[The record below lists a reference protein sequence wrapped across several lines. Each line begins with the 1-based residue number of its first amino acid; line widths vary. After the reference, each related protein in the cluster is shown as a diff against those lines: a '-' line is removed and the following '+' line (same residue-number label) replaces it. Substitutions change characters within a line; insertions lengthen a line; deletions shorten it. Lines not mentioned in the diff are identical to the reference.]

1 MDEADQGHHSD
12 RAGGH
17 RVSVDERLWARAP
30 DRAGRS
36 DLVAW
41 PMINKEGV
49 IPVGINKSNRS
60 KKESRRE
67 IRPPGP
73 MLGTRAVKRGE
84 DEAILSMWRQDD
96 LPSLMPKHWPKVMG
110 KR

>member
-1 MDEADQGHHSD
+1 MRSTAGMKLRSRSLLISWAAHQMDEADQGHHSD

-41 PMINKEGV
+41 PMINKEGSDTS
-49 IPVGINKSNRS
+49 GDKQ
-60 KKESRRE
+60 
-67 IRPPGP
+67 
-73 MLGTRAVKRGE
+73 VK
-84 DEAILSMWRQDD
+84 
-96 LPSLMPKHWPKVMG
+96 
-110 KR
+110 